1 MLGGS
6 LLRRIFI
13 SHHVVLR
20 SMVFS
25 ANLSRTA
32 SVPIWGKPCR
42 RRLCRA
48 AQRDAEAAQ
57 RGIWS
62 GSYVARW
69 LYRACLRAGGR
80 PDGCSDDAGMR
91 R

>member
-1 MLGGS
+1 
-6 LLRRIFI
+6 LRRIFI

-32 SVPIWGKPCR
+32 SVPIWGKPVGGAF
-42 RRLCRA
+42 A
-48 AQRDAEAAQ
+48 APPQRDAEAAQ